1 MEIGT
6 YPIADPVPVQVMT
19 LSGELDASNYLD
31 VIERVRQLY
40 EGGTRQLVIDLSN
53 VSFLSSSGL
62 VALHSAALVMRGDEP
77 PSPDLGWS
85 AFHAIASD
93 VEQEGFETCCTLVN
107 PQSRVRKSLEMTGF
121 SAFLHIYD
129 DVDAAVQAFA
139 SNV

>member
-1 MEIGT
+1 MEINSQS
-6 YPIADPVPVQVMT
+6 VPGSST
-19 LSGELDASNYLD
+19 LAVLDLNGELVASNYLD
-31 VIERVRQLY
+31 VIEHVRRLY
-40 EGGTRQLVIDLSN
+40 TTGTRQLVIDLSD

-107 PQSRVRKSLEMTGF
+107 PQGRVRKSLEMTGF

-129 DVDAAVQAFA
+129 NVDAAVQAFA

>member
-1 MEIGT
+1 MEIT
-6 YPIADPVPVQVMT
+6 SHQTAEPIPVSVMT
-19 LSGELDASNYLD
+19 LRGELDASNYLD
-31 VIERVRQLY
+31 VIDYVRNLY
-40 EGGTRQLVIDLSN
+40 KAGTRQLVIDLSD

-107 PQSRVRKSLEMTGF
+107 PQPRVRKSLEMTGF
-121 SAFLHIYD
+121 SAFLHIYND
-129 DVDAAVQAFA
+129 IDSAVDAFTTTP
-139 SNV
+139 

>member
-1 MEIGT
+1 MEIKT
-6 YPIADPVPVQVMT
+6 QSVPGSST
-19 LSGELDASNYLD
+19 LAVLDLNGELDASNYLD
-31 VIERVRQLY
+31 VIEQVRRLY
-40 EGGTRQLVIDLSN
+40 DQGTRQLVIDLSD

-93 VEQEGFETCCTLVN
+93 VEQEGFETCCTLAN
-107 PQSRVRKSLEMTGF
+107 PQARVRRSLEMTGF

-129 DVDAAVQAFA
+129 DVDSAVKSFTPGA
-139 SNV
+139 

>member
-1 MEIGT
+1 MEIDT
-6 YPIADPVPVQVMT
+6 YPIASPIPVQVLT

-40 EGGTRQLVIDLSN
+40 EGGTRQLVIDLSD

-93 VEQEGFETCCTLVN
+93 VEEGFETCCILAN
-107 PQSRVRKSLEMTGF
+107 PQGRVRKSLEMTGF
-121 SAFLHIYD
+121 SAFLRIYD
-129 DVDAAVQAFA
+129 NVDSAVEAFVPGA
-139 SNV
+139 